1 MKKKFKL
8 LVILLALFI
17 LPISVF
23 AKTKYNSQNLKEI
36 LASEGIEEAYKDY
49 SENND
54 QITIY
59 MFRGNGCQYCRAFL
73 NYINSITEEYGKYFK
88 VVGYEVWNDEK
99 NAKLMESVGK
109 FLEQDARGVPYI
121 IIGEDVYA
129 GYNEAYND
137 AIISSIMNEYNKS
150 KSDRYDVFE
159 AMDEQ
164 ERKEKREEFIR
175 NYLPI
180 ILNFVFSCAIVT
192 IILVYTNK
200 KFNRLEETLKEN
212 THKDVHVNDE
222 KIELN
227 KKEEVKKK
235 SNKKTK

>member
-17 LPISVF
+17 LPFSVF

-88 VVGYEVWNDEK
+88 VVCYEVWNDEK

-109 FLEQDARGVPYI
+109 FLEQEARGVPYI

-137 AIISSIMNEYNKS
+137 AIVSSTMNEYNKS
-150 KSDRYDVFE
+150 KNDRYDVFE

-180 ILNFVFSCAIVT
+180 ILNFVFSCVIVT
-192 IILVYTNK
+192 TILVDTNK

>member
-1 MKKKFKL
+1 MKKRFKL

-17 LPISVF
+17 LPISVL
-23 AKTKYNSQNLKEI
+23 AKTNYNSQNLKEI

-49 SENND
+49 SEND
-54 QITIY
+54 KQVTIY
-59 MFRGNGCQYCRAFL
+59 MFRGSGCQYCRAFL
-73 NYINSITEEYGKYFK
+73 NYLNSITEQYGKYFK

-109 FLEQDARGVPYI
+109 FLEQEARGVPYI

-137 AIISSIMNEYNKS
+137 AIVSSIMNEYDKDAE
-150 KSDRYDVFE
+150 DRYDVFE

-164 ERKEKREEFIR
+164 ERKERVEEFIR

-180 ILNFVFSCAIVT
+180 ILNFVFACAIVV
-192 IILVYTNK
+192 IVLVYANK
-200 KFNRLEETLKEN
+200 RFNKLEEKLSEITSRE
-212 THKDVHVNDE
+212 VHVKE
-222 KIELN
+222 VHV
-227 KKEEVKKK
+227 KEEKEETKKK
-235 SNKKTK
+235 NPKKNK